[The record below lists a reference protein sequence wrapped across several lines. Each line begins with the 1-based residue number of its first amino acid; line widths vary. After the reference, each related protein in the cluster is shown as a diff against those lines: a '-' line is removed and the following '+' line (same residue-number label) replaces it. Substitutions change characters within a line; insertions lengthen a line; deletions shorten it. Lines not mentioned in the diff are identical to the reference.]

1 MKFFNFPLFKW
12 LKNNQSWS
20 KSDVLNENK
29 NIHQKTDLNK
39 KLSMLDAD
47 YNVLKLERRQ
57 RVVEFLE
64 KENPELQK
72 IVDVCLDPKYK
83 YADPLQKAKSIPY
96 LKVKW
101 DYFRFKNVDF
111 ENIQKGLWWECA
123 SNAIL
128 MLHEIR
134 KQWFNL
140 DKCNIKFVVWRD
152 NWWFASEWS
161 THIFATVSVWLVQI
175 VLDPS
180 FKEVSFLGESWYVVS
195 DELDI
200 ISTINYDEEHVREIW
215 DITLKWEERI
225 MFSHIKV
232 YLPLW
237 FLEDWE
243 YLLSY
248 SVAKVADDNVRKSY
262 FTIVLSVADILWND
276 NVFFLDKTWE
286 IIHQNLSK
294 ITLKKEIIDVVMKI
308 LRDFEKNWTLK
319 WS

>member
-1 MKFFNFPLFKW
+1 MWINK
-12 LKNNQSWS
+12 QRHS
-20 KSDVLNENK
+20 NENK

-128 MLHEIR
+128 MLHDLQLKWIGM
-134 KQWFNL
+134 N
-140 DKCNIKFVVWRD
+140 KFDLNFAVWHD
-152 NWWFASEWS
+152 SSWFASEWS
-161 THIFATVSVWLVQI
+161 KHVFALLKVWSKQIIF
-175 VLDPS
+175 DPS
-180 FKEVSFLGESWYVVS
+180 FKEISFLEESWYEINDLEEVNLEQRFSEESSKLV
-195 DELDI
+195 DESHKVWSMTLDYVNQQI
-200 ISTINYDEEHVREIW
+200 FWEI
-215 DITLKWEERI
+215 KE
-225 MFSHIKV
+225 

-237 FLEDWE
+237 FIEDWE
-243 YLLSY
+243 YLILY
-248 SVAKVADDNVRKSY
+248 SVAKVNES
-262 FTIVLSVADILWND
+262 FHTIVLSIRDVLWNE
-276 NVFFLDKTWE
+276 NVSFLDKDWE
-286 IIHQNLSK
+286 SVHRK
-294 ITLKKEIIDVVMKI
+294 AFEINKNVNDVLIWI
-308 LRDFEKNWTLK
+308 LRHFEKNWTLK
-319 WS
+319 